1 MSKVIDS
8 PHAVEEETLG
18 ETLRTLGV
26 GGAEKVSALTDVQW
40 CGGVGKTSGSEMITL
55 TAKGGLYFPKCMVGG
70 DLMDGGGAERI
81 RVGHG
86 LLKGERV
93 MLIKADIG
101 GYKYYSGKG
110 RKAMILSQAVLKVL
124 SDAGL
129 KKGYYRP
136 KKIKGGWMGG
146 VWHSARG
153 GGAKTNR
160 NTD

>member
-1 MSKVIDS
+1 M
-8 PHAVEEETLG
+8 HG
-18 ETLRTLGV
+18 R
-26 GGAEKVSALTDVQW
+26 GGS
-40 CGGVGKTSGSEMITL
+40 
-55 TAKGGLYFPKCMVGG
+55 
-70 DLMDGGGAERI
+70 DGWWGAERI

-146 VWHSARG
+146 CGTVHAAGGLRPTETQIRG
-153 GGAKTNR
+153 GRCGTIC
-160 NTD
+160 

>member
-1 MSKVIDS
+1 MTDEFRSESVGKILHD
-8 PHAVEEETLG
+8 
-18 ETLRTLGV
+18 LGV
-26 GGAEKVSALTDVQW
+26 GVESKNELTDVQW
-40 CGGVGKTSGSEMITL
+40 CGVGKTSGSEMITL
-55 TAKGGLYFPKCMVGG
+55 TAKGLYFPKCMVG
-70 DLMDGGGAERI
+70 DLMDGGAERI

-136 KKIKGGWMGG
+136 KKIKGGWMG
-146 VWHSARG
+146 VFHDER
-153 GGAKTNR
+153 
-160 NTD
+160 